1 MDDRY
6 RSLSFCLAEFVI
18 SVYKHTHHRVKRFV
32 TSVKTPA
39 SSPDLSTLR
48 PVFYLIQHVCL
59 VHSEHLSDLPGA
71 KARIVCFYRLL
82 LYFFRIQ
89 RLRFSIV

>member
-1 MDDRY
+1 MDDWY
-6 RSLSFCLAEFVI
+6 RSLSFCLAEFVV

-32 TSVKTPA
+32 TSVKHRLRLRTYPHYTPF
-39 SSPDLSTLR
+39 
-48 PVFYLIQHVCL
+48 FYLIQHVCL